1 MSFFRRRY
9 GAGPL
14 HLLAHVAAFVI
25 AVYAFAQIFSGG
37 KVVNFVAWFV
47 GAAVLHD
54 LVFFPLYSGLDRL
67 AHHGTRRHLHRHD
80 VPVINYLRVP
90 ALISG
95 LLLLIYFP
103 LILGL
108 PDRNYLHATGH
119 PIEGYARNW
128 LLITAALFTGS
139 ALLYAIRLRRRA
151 RRRPRSNG

>member
-1 MSFFRRRY
+1 MSFLRRRY
-9 GAGPL
+9 GASPL
-14 HLLAHVAAFVI
+14 HLLAHAAAFVI
-25 AVYAFAQIFSGG
+25 AAYAFAQGFRGG
-37 KVVNFVAWFV
+37 KVVNFVAWFF

-67 AHHGTRRHLHRHD
+67 AHHATRHRGRKHE
-80 VPVINYLRVP
+80 VAVVNYVRVP

-108 PDRNYLHATGH
+108 VDRTYFHASGQH
-119 PIEGYARNW
+119 LEGYTRNW

-139 ALLYAIRLRRRA
+139 AVLYAIRVRRHVRRRQRFKA
-151 RRRPRSNG
+151 